1 VSDPAYRTKYGPWAL
16 VTGGAEGI
24 GGAFADQL
32 AERGLDLVLVDQNG
46 DAAAARAEILSKTH
60 GVDVRVSVVD
70 LSEEGFYERIR
81 PLTDD
86 LEIGM
91 LVCNAGVGTPGS
103 FFHLPLEEHLRA
115 LDVNCRAGLVLTHEL
130 GSRMVERGRGG
141 IILVGSDAAYQG
153 TPYVAS
159 YAATKA
165 FNLILGE
172 GLWYEGREDGI
183 DVLGFAPGPTNTEG
197 QRRGNPRLREGAT
210 PKGFMLPEPTAR
222 AALAALG
229 RVPSA
234 RPDWWNRL
242 ETFIAVRL
250 LSRRRAVERIGRRTR
265 TLRRAPRRPQDA

>member
-1 VSDPAYRTKYGPWAL
+1 LSDPTYRQRYGAWAL
-16 VTGGAEGI
+16 VTGGADGI

-32 AERGLDLVLVDQNG
+32 GERGLDVLVLDVNG
-46 DAAAARAEILSKTH
+46 DGAEARAEKIRRTC
-60 GVDVRVSVVD
+60 GVQARSLVVD
-70 LSEEGFYERIR
+70 LSEPEFYEKVR
-81 PLTDD
+81 TVVDE
-86 LEIGM
+86 LEVGM
-91 LVCNAGVGTPGS
+91 LVCNAGIGTPGG
-103 FFHLPLEEHLRA
+103 FFDLPLSGHLKA
-115 LDVNCRAGLVLTHEL
+115 LDVNCRAALVLTHSL
-130 GSRMVERGRGG
+130 GARMVERGRGG

-172 GLWYEGREDGI
+172 GLWYEGREDGV

-229 RVPSA
+229 RVPST

-265 TLRRAPRRPQDA
+265 TLRRAPRTRQEE